1 MAKIPALEEV
11 LNAKL
16 DDQKILSKTLVSRS
30 GMHLAGNV
38 PSSAHLETYVAMSA
52 IILGAADTATSE
64 LNEKLSHVSVEMD
77 GSRVVL
83 LSLGAKALLVLH
95 ASKDM
100 NIEKLK
106 EMSQSIMEEE
116 LNKYL

>member
-11 LNAKL
+11 LNAKM
-16 DDQKILSKTLVSRS
+16 DDPKILSKTLVSRS

-64 LNEKLSHVSVEMD
+64 LNEKLSHVTVEME
-77 GSRVVL
+77 GSRIVL

-95 ASKDM
+95 TAKDM
-100 NIEKLK
+100 NVEKLK